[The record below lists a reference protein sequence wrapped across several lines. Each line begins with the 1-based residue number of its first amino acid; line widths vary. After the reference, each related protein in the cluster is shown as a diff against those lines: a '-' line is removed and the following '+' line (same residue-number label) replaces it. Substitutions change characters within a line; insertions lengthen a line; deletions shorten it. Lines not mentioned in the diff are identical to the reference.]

1 MKLSTE
7 VKIYGVFF
15 AAAFAGV
22 LIVGTV
28 TYDSTRNLM
37 VTDKS
42 VSHTLEVRDSLDE
55 LQSAVLGAENGRRG
69 YLLTGDFQYQLQ
81 FEACVAQI
89 RPDVKK
95 TELLTANE
103 PDQQKRIA
111 ALTASTEETISIWEE
126 TTAHL
131 QKGNGDAVEQIE
143 LTNRGA
149 EVTARITSLL
159 DEMTRAE
166 DNLLQIKTTAASKT
180 GDRTIATVAIGSGF
194 SAVIVFLAIGLI
206 HRDLSERRRGE
217 ERLAKER
224 AFLDLAIASLPG
236 TFCLFDR
243 DGKLLRWNF
252 NLETIS
258 GYSPEEIAEMN
269 PLDFFVEEYKPS
281 VREAIQRVFNER
293 ASDID
298 AEVLSKNGTQRH
310 YFFNARRI
318 LVDGKAYVIC
328 AGIDMTA
335 HKLAEMKIH
344 EQANL
349 LELARD
355 AIFVRSPNEKI
366 QYWNKGAE
374 GLYGWTREEAIH
386 LDFAKMAYQ
395 NRASFEE
402 AKQILLE
409 KGEWSGEVRRLT
421 KARREVV
428 VASRWTL
435 LRDKEGKAGSIL
447 VIDSDITEKK
457 QFEEQFLRA
466 QRLESIGQLAGG
478 IAHDLNNIL
487 APILMGA
494 QMLQK
499 EVGSPEG
506 LSMLTTIEA
515 TARRGAEIVKQI
527 TAFAKGLDGKRVLLQ
542 PQYLFAETV
551 RIVRETFPKS
561 IILTTDAKENLR
573 TVFGDATQLLQVLLN
588 LGVNARDAMPRG
600 GTLGLAAED
609 VLLDEASA
617 RLLPGLQPGPH
628 VLFRISDTGTGIPP
642 EVGDKIFD
650 PFFTT
655 KGPHGGTG
663 LGLSTVM
670 GIVKSHKGFIHFD
683 SKVGE
688 GTEFRIYLPADLTPV
703 AMVRAENPM
712 VPPQGG
718 GELILIVDDE
728 EAVCTVTK
736 RILESNRYRTLVA
749 NNGTEAIAL
758 FAREAREINLV
769 LTDFNMPSMSGPDT
783 IASLKKINPGV
794 RIIVATGGDSVHGM
808 TSAAELG
815 VRALLKKPFDMFALL
830 GTLQE
835 VLQSPVS

>member
-1 MKLSTE
+1 M
-7 VKIYGVFF
+7 
-15 AAAFAGV
+15 
-22 LIVGTV
+22 
-28 TYDSTRNLM
+28 
-37 VTDKS
+37 
-42 VSHTLEVRDSLDE
+42 
-55 LQSAVLGAENGRRG
+55 
-69 YLLTGDFQYQLQ
+69 
-81 FEACVAQI
+81 
-89 RPDVKK
+89 
-95 TELLTANE
+95 
-103 PDQQKRIA
+103 
-111 ALTASTEETISIWEE
+111 
-126 TTAHL
+126 
-131 QKGNGDAVEQIE
+131 EQIE

-561 IILTTDAKENLR
+561 IILTTDAQENLR

-609 VLLDEASA
+609 ILLDEASA

-628 VLFRISDTGTGIPP
+628 VLFRISDTGTGIPH

-663 LGLSTVM
+663 LGLSPVM
-670 GIVKSHKGFIHFD
+670 GIVKSHKGFIHFE

-688 GTEFRIYLPADLTPV
+688 GTEFRIYLPAGLTPV
-703 AMVRAENPM
+703 AMARAENPM
-712 VPPQGG
+712 EPPQGG

>member
-7 VKIYGVFF
+7 VKIYGFFF
-15 AAAFAGV
+15 AAASAGV
-22 LIVGTV
+22 LILGVV

-42 VSHTLEVRDSLDE
+42 VSHTLEVRDSLNE
-55 LQSAVLGAENGRRG
+55 LLSAVLGAENGRRG
-69 YLLTGDFQYQLQ
+69 YLMTGDSQYQLQ
-81 FEACVAQI
+81 FETCVAQI

-103 PDQQKRIA
+103 PDQRKRIA

-126 TTAHL
+126 TTGHL
-131 QKGNGDAVEQIE
+131 QKGKGDAAQQIE
-143 LTNRGA
+143 LTNKGA
-149 EVTARITSLL
+149 KVTARIIALL

-166 DNLLQIKTTAASKT
+166 DDLLQIKTVSASKT
-180 GDRTIATVAIGSGF
+180 ADRTIATVAIGSGF
-194 SAVIVFLAIGLI
+194 SAVIVFLAIGVI
-206 HRDLSERRRGE
+206 HRDLSERTRGE
-217 ERLAKER
+217 EKLAKER

-269 PLDFFVEEYKPS
+269 PLDFFVEEYKPA
-281 VREAIQRVFNER
+281 VREAIQRVLKES
-293 ASDID
+293 ACDID
-298 AEVLSKNGTQRH
+298 AEMLSKNGTRRH
-310 YFFNARRI
+310 YFFNTRRI
-318 LVDGKAYVIC
+318 LVDGKPCVIC
-328 AGIDMTA
+328 AGMDMTA

-355 AIFVRSPNEKI
+355 AIFVRSLDEKI

-374 GLYGWTREEAIH
+374 GLYGWTREEAIR
-386 LDFAKMAYQ
+386 LDFAEMAYQ

-402 AKQILLE
+402 AKKILLE

-478 IAHDLNNIL
+478 ISHDLNNIL
-487 APILMGA
+487 APILMCA

-499 EVGSPEG
+499 EVESPEG
-506 LSMLTTIEA
+506 LSMLATIES

-527 TAFAKGLDGKRVLLQ
+527 TAFAKGLDGKHVLLE
-542 PQYLFAETV
+542 PQHLFAETV
-551 RIVRETFPKS
+551 RIIRETFPKS
-561 IILTTDAKENLR
+561 IMLTTDVKENLWM
-573 TVFGDATQLLQVLLN
+573 VFGDATQLHQVLVN
-588 LGVNARDAMPRG
+588 LCVNARDAMPRG

-609 VLLDEASA
+609 ILLDEASA

-642 EVGDKIFD
+642 EVGDKIFE

-655 KGPHGGTG
+655 KGPHEGTG

-670 GIVKSHKGFIHFD
+670 GIVKSHKGFIHFE
-683 SKVGE
+683 SKMGA
-688 GTEFRIYLPADLTPV
+688 GTEFRIYLPADLTRV
-703 AMVRAENPM
+703 AQVRAGSSM
-712 VPPQGG
+712 APPRGR

-728 EAVCTVTK
+728 EAVRTVTK
-736 RILESNRYRTLVA
+736 HILESSRYRTLVA
-749 NNGTEAIAL
+749 GNGTEAVAL
-758 FAREAREINLV
+758 FARKATEINLV
-769 LTDFNMPSMSGPDT
+769 LMDFNMPSMSGPKT
-783 IASLKKINPGV
+783 IASLKRINPSV
-794 RIIVATGGDSVHGM
+794 RIIVSSGGDSVHGV

-815 VRALLKKPFDMFALL
+815 VRDLLKKPFDVSVLL
-830 GTLQE
+830 DILQK
-835 VLQSPVS
+835 VLRSPV

>member
-7 VKIYGVFF
+7 AKIYCFFF
-15 AAAFAGV
+15 AALAGV
-22 LIVGTV
+22 VILGLV

-37 VTDKS
+37 ATEKS
-42 VSHTLEVRDSLDE
+42 VAHTLEVRDSLDE
-55 LQSAVLGAENGRRG
+55 LLSAVLGAESGRRG
-69 YLLTGDFQYQLQ
+69 YLMTGDFQYQLQ
-81 FEACVAQI
+81 FEAGAAQI

-95 TELLTANE
+95 IALLTADE

-111 ALTASTEETISIWEE
+111 ALTASTEKTISIWEE
-126 TTAHL
+126 TSAHL
-131 QKGNGDAVEQIE
+131 QKRKGDAMAQIE
-143 LTNRGA
+143 LTNKGA
-149 EVTARITSLL
+149 DVTARIISLL

-166 DNLLQIKTTAASKT
+166 DDLLRIKTTAANKT
-180 GDRTIATVAIGSGF
+180 GDRTIATAALGSGF

-206 HRDLSERRRGE
+206 HRDLSERRQGE

-243 DGKLLRWNF
+243 EGKLLRWNF

-258 GYSPEEIAEMN
+258 GYSPEEIAEMK
-269 PLDFFVEEYKPS
+269 PLDFFVEEYKPA
-281 VREAIQRVFNER
+281 VREAIQRVFKEG

-298 AEVLSKNGTQRH
+298 AEVLSKNGSQRH
-310 YFFNARRI
+310 YFFNTRRI
-318 LVDGKAYVIC
+318 LVDGKACVIC

-355 AIFVRSPNEKI
+355 AIFVRSLDEKI

-374 GLYGWTREEAIH
+374 GLYGWTREEAIGG
-386 LDFAKMAYQ
+386 DFAKMAYQ

-402 AKQILLE
+402 AKQILLD

-457 QFEEQFLRA
+457 QLEAQFLRT

-487 APILMGA
+487 APILMCA
-494 QMLQK
+494 QTLHK
-499 EVGSPEG
+499 EVESPEG
-506 LSMLTTIEA
+506 LSMLTTIES

-527 TAFAKGLDGKRVLLQ
+527 TTFAKGVEGKRVLLQ

-551 RIVRETFPKS
+551 RIIRETFPKS
-561 IILTTDAKENLR
+561 IVLKTDLKENLW
-573 TVFGDATQLLQVLLN
+573 TVFGDATQLHQVLLN
-588 LGVNARDAMPRG
+588 LAVNARDAMPRG

-609 VLLDEASA
+609 ILLDEAAA
-617 RLLPGLQPGPH
+617 RLMPGLQIGPH

-642 EVGDKIFD
+642 EIGDKIFD

-655 KGPHGGTG
+655 KGPDGGTG

-670 GIVKSHKGFIHFD
+670 GIVKSHKGFIHFE

-688 GTEFRIYLPADLTPV
+688 GTEFRIYLPADLTRLETVEGGSPV
-703 AMVRAENPM
+703 A
-712 VPPQGG
+712 PPQGG

-728 EAVCTVTK
+728 EAVCTVIK

-758 FAREAREINLV
+758 FASEAKEINLV
-769 LTDFNMPSMSGPDT
+769 LTDLNMPFMSGPDI
-783 IASLKKINPGV
+783 IAVLKKINPGV
-794 RIIVATGGDSVHGM
+794 RIIVATGADSAHGA

-815 VRALLKKPFDMFALL
+815 VQALLKKPFGVFALL
-830 GTLQE
+830 EILQK
-835 VLQSPVS
+835 VLQSPLS